1 MIGIRWVPS
10 ICDVVTSQGRGNES
24 ADNTNYRLTGFA
36 YKGTA
41 NAVYAII
48 KTFAWYLD
56 KEGARMGC
64 DEANALLDARLR
76 KAAFRRDMDTLLRPG
91 LPKFNVDQGAE
102 VVRGAYFRYLRR

>member
-1 MIGIRWVPS
+1 
-10 ICDVVTSQGRGNES
+10 
-24 ADNTNYRLTGFA
+24 
-36 YKGTA
+36 
-41 NAVYAII
+41 
-48 KTFAWYLD
+48 
-56 KEGARMGC
+56 MGC